1 MRAIGITLLA
11 VVLVPSLANAQGDW
25 LQLGGPTRDF
35 RVANGQVADE
45 WPAEGPR
52 ELWRR
57 ALGEG
62 YSSILVR
69 DHTLITM
76 YREGDREVVVALD
89 AATGRTRWSHGY
101 DAPLQHNGYVDVWLN
116 AAGPGP
122 YSTPLVADGSV
133 FSVGIDGALHA
144 LDLETGAEQWSI
156 DLVAEYALEE
166 YNAFAS
172 SALALGDTLVLP
184 LGGSAGGV
192 VALDRA
198 TGAEVWRSE
207 RFAVAP
213 GSPVP
218 LDVDGQ
224 AQLVIVG
231 QQELVGIA
239 PDDGR
244 TLWRHPHP
252 NELGLNL
259 SMPVRGP
266 DGLLFISSAYDGGS
280 RVLRLRQSGGDTTVD
295 EVWATNRLRVHFSNA
310 VVVDGV
316 VIGSSGDFGP
326 AFLTA
331 FDLATG
337 EELWRERQFA
347 RAHMLLVDGRLL
359 LVDED
364 GDLALATA
372 TRDGLEV
379 QAQAPVLT
387 DNAWTPP
394 TLVGNRLYLRDRQ
407 HVVALDVGP

>member
-11 VVLVPSLANAQGDW
+11 IVLAPSPARAQGDW
-25 LQLGGPTRDF
+25 LQLGGATRDF
-35 RVANGQVADE
+35 RVEGGQVAEE
-45 WPAEGPR
+45 WQEDGPR

-57 ALGEG
+57 PLGEG
-62 YSSILVR
+62 YSSVLVR
-69 DHTLITM
+69 GDTLVTM
-76 YREGDREVVVALD
+76 YREGDQEVVVALD
-89 AATGRTRWSHGY
+89 AATGRTRWSHAY
-101 DAPLQHNGYVDVWLN
+101 EAPLQHNGYVDVWLN

-133 FSVGIDGALHA
+133 FSVGIDGAFHA
-144 LDLETGAEQWSI
+144 LDLETGAEQWSL
-156 DLVAEYALEE
+156 DLVAEFDLTE

-172 SALALGDTLVLP
+172 SALAVGDTLVLP
-184 LGGSAGGV
+184 LGGSGAGV

-198 TGAEVWRSE
+198 TGALVWRSE
-207 RFAVAP
+207 PFPVAP

-218 LDVDGQ
+218 IDVDGE
-224 AQLVIVG
+224 AQLVVVG

-239 PDDGR
+239 PGDGR

-280 RVLRLRQSGGDTTVD
+280 RVLRLGRGGAGTTVE
-295 EVWATNRLRVHFSNA
+295 EVWSTNRLRVHFSNA
-310 VVVDGV
+310 VVVDGL

-337 EELWRERQFA
+337 EEMWRERQFA
-347 RAHMLLVDGRLL
+347 RAHMLLVEGRLL

-364 GDLALATA
+364 GDLALARA
-372 TRDGLEV
+372 TREGLEV
-379 QAQAPVLT
+379 LAQAPVLT

-407 HVVALDVGP
+407 HVVALEVGP